1 MRLRGGVEFRQ
12 QIPKSASISFLLADS
27 VTSFVHLRGADNS
40 DDVDDDENTDGDGDD
55 DDHFS
60 AFS

>member
-1 MRLRGGVEFRQ
+1 M
-12 QIPKSASISFLLADS
+12 
-27 VTSFVHLRGADNS
+27 TSFVHLRGADNS
-40 DDVDDDENTDGDGDD
+40 DDADDDDNTDGDGDD

>member
-1 MRLRGGVEFRQ
+1 MSMVIIIFH
-12 QIPKSASISFLLADS
+12 FFLADS
-27 VTSFVHLRGADNS
+27 VTSFVHLRGADDS
-40 DDVDDDENTDGDGDD
+40 DDVDDNDNTDGDD

>member
-1 MRLRGGVEFRQ
+1 MVIIIFN
-12 QIPKSASISFLLADS
+12 FFLADS
-27 VTSFVHLRGADNS
+27 VTSFVHLRGADVS
-40 DDVDDDENTDGDGDD
+40 DDVDDDDNTDADGDD

>member
-1 MRLRGGVEFRQ
+1 MSMVIIIFH
-12 QIPKSASISFLLADS
+12 FFLADS

-40 DDVDDDENTDGDGDD
+40 DDVDDDDNAGGDGDD

>member
-1 MRLRGGVEFRQ
+1 MEFRQ

-27 VTSFVHLRGADNS
+27 VTSFVHLRGADVS
-40 DDVDDDENTDGDGDD
+40 DDADDDDNTDGDGDGD
-55 DDHFS
+55 NHFS

>member
-1 MRLRGGVEFRQ
+1 M
-12 QIPKSASISFLLADS
+12 
-27 VTSFVHLRGADNS
+27 TSFVHLRGADVS
-40 DDVDDDENTDGDGDD
+40 DDVDDDDNAGGDGDD

>member
-1 MRLRGGVEFRQ
+1 LTELKAQTYVDVDNNF
-12 QIPKSASISFLLADS
+12 SFFLTDS

-40 DDVDDDENTDGDGDD
+40 DDADDDDNTDGDGDD

>member
-1 MRLRGGVEFRQ
+1 M
-12 QIPKSASISFLLADS
+12 A
-27 VTSFVHLRGADNS
+27 SFVQLRGADVS
-40 DDVDDDENTDGDGDD
+40 DDADDDDNAGGDGDD

>member
-1 MRLRGGVEFRQ
+1 M
-12 QIPKSASISFLLADS
+12 
-27 VTSFVHLRGADNS
+27 TSFVHLRGAD
-40 DDVDDDENTDGDGDD
+40 DADDDDNTDADGDD

>member
-1 MRLRGGVEFRQ
+1 MSMLIIILIF
-12 QIPKSASISFLLADS
+12 LADS
-27 VTSFVHLRGADNS
+27 VTSFVHLRGADDS
-40 DDVDDDENTDGDGDD
+40 DDADDDDNAGGDGDD